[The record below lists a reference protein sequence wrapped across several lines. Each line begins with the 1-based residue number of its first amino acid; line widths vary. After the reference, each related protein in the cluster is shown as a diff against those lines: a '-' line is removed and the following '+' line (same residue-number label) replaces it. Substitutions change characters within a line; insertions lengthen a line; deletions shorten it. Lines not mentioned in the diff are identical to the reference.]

1 MMYEFSK
8 NTEKSKNN
16 LEYLFSHTLDYQHLK
31 KHMNRNLANHLR
43 ILNTIYRFDS
53 GKTPNLK

>member
-16 LEYLFSHTLDYQHLK
+16 LQYLFSHTLDYQHLK
-31 KHMNRNLANHLR
+31 KHMNRNLANYLR
-43 ILNTIYRFDS
+43 IIDTNNRF
-53 GKTPNLK
+53 GKRPNLK